1 MISAFGVI
9 SERGGSTMDQE
20 RAIPRVW
27 SYGDLLV
34 ILALLLVV
42 AACNTPGSEGAVWI
56 DNMVITSGIDANGD
70 PIDEVEVFPQDVKR
84 VNCFIAIRGPEN
96 VQLGVRWFRDDQF
109 LGQSSIP
116 FGTQRKNYAFVAG
129 PENGPLMPGTYRCE
143 VFAIQE
149 PLRSVTFRV
158 E

>member
-1 MISAFGVI
+1 MD
-9 SERGGSTMDQE
+9 RGQITLRLRSCG
-20 RAIPRVW
+20 
-27 SYGDLLV
+27 YLLV
-34 ILALLLVV
+34 FLALVFSV
-42 AACNTPGSEGAVWI
+42 AGCNTAGSEGPVWI
-56 DNMVITSGIDANGD
+56 DKMVITSGIDANGD
-70 PIDEVEVFPQDVKR
+70 PIDEVEVFPQGIKR

-96 VQLGVRWFRDDQF
+96 VQLGVRWFRDDQL
-109 LGQSSIP
+109 LGQGAIP

-149 PLRSVTFRV
+149 PLRSASFRV